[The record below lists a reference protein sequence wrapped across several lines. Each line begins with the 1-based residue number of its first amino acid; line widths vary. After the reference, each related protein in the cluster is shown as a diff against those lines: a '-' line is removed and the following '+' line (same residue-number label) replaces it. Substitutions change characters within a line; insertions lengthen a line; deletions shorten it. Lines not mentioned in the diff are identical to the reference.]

1 MSVCL
6 HSCAGESTFRTK
18 NLFRNSRQSDSP
30 VIVRCVN
37 SDSNPMIVTEERETE
52 FGAVYYSEYCVANI
66 LSLGN
71 TVDEFHL
78 VRYFD
83 KFDRFIVQVNKK
95 GLIYTFQRDTNTK
108 TYICDLDNDV
118 TDSNTIARSILY
130 TYSST
135 S

>member
-1 MSVCL
+1 
-6 HSCAGESTFRTK
+6 
-18 NLFRNSRQSDSP
+18 
-30 VIVRCVN
+30 
-37 SDSNPMIVTEERETE
+37 MIVTEERETE
-52 FGAVYYSEYCVANI
+52 FSAVYYSEYCVANI

-71 TVDEFHL
+71 TVDEFHIG
-78 VRYFD
+78 RYFD

-95 GLIYTFQRDTNTK
+95 GLIYTFHRDTNTN